1 MSNSTRRTSPQ
12 APDPWTNQERAVLNE
27 LATPWRIQE
36 YLNGI
41 DYSADHFYRAPRSV
55 LRDRKA
61 HCTDGA
67 FFAAAALRRIGFEPM
82 IAEMTAVRDDDHL
95 IAPFRVDGYWG
106 AIAKSNTTVLRY
118 REPVFKSFRELVMSY
133 FEFYFNT
140 DGEKTLRG
148 YCHPLRLSP
157 HDSLSWMTNDEAI
170 EPIIDRMVAS
180 RHLSVLTPAMEAALS
195 PADPRVVEACFMGA
209 NRDGLYDPSKGG

>member
-1 MSNSTRRTSPQ
+1 MTT
-12 APDPWTNQERAVLNE
+12 PDPWTDEERAALDE

-36 YLNGI
+36 FLNRI
-41 DYSADHFYRAPRSV
+41 DYSADPFYRSPRSV

-67 FFAAAALRRIGFEPM
+67 FFAAAALRRLGFEPM

-95 IAPFRVDGYWG
+95 IAPYRVNGCWG
-106 AIAKSNTTVLRY
+106 AIAKSNTTVLRF
-118 REPVFKSFRELVMSY
+118 REPVFRTIRELVMSY

-148 YCHPLRLSP
+148 YCQPLRLAP
-157 HDSLSWMTNDEAI
+157 HDARCWMTNDDAI
-170 EPIIDRMVAS
+170 EGIIDRLVAS
-180 RHLSVLTPAMEAALS
+180 KHLSVLTPAMEAALS
-195 PADPRVVEACFMGA
+195 PADPQVVEAGFLGA
-209 NRDGLYDPSKGG
+209 NRDGLYDPSKAD